1 MYEYWKDIANQS
13 KILIRA
19 VKINLQLIAFFYK
32 VAEPPVYRKLILI
45 TSKM

>member
-1 MYEYWKDIANQS
+1 MYEYWIDMANQN
-13 KILIRA
+13 KILSRA

-32 VAEPPVYRKLILI
+32 VAKPPVYRKLILI